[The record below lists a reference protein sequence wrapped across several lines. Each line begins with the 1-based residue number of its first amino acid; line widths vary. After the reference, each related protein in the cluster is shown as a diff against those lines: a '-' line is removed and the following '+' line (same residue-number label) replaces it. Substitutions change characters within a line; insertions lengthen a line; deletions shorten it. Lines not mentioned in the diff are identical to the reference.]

1 MVFSQ
6 KMKVKLPYDLAI
18 PFLGIYPTKNKS
30 TNLKRHIHLNF
41 HISIIFNSQD
51 MGATQMSINREM
63 DKEDVVCVYIYIYTM
78 EYHSAMKRMKICHLQ
93 QHEWTWR
100 ALC

>member
-1 MVFSQ
+1 MQLLWKIVFSQ

-30 TNLKRHIHLNF
+30 TNLKRHIHLNV

-63 DKEDVVCVYIYIYTM
+63 DKEDVVCIYKYIHTHNGI
-78 EYHSAMKRMKICHLQ
+78 SLS
-93 QHEWTWR
+93 HEKNENLPFAAT
-100 ALC
+100 

>member
-30 TNLKRHIHLNF
+30 TNLKRHIHLNV
-41 HISIIFNSQD
+41 HISIVFNSQD

-63 DKEDVVCVYIYIYTM
+63 DKEDMIHNGVLLS
-78 EYHSAMKRMKICHLQ
+78 H
-93 QHEWTWR
+93 
-100 ALC
+100 